1 MTEEQHIKCQVK
13 NQSNTI
19 PQKENDIS
27 PEAKFK
33 VMEYHNLTDKK
44 FKRGVMK
51 KFIEQQEN
59 SERQFNEL
67 RNKINGQTNTLPK
80 RLKY

>member
-1 MTEEQHIKCQVK
+1 MK

-59 SERQFNEL
+59 SERQFNEIS
-67 RNKINGQTNTLPK
+67 NKISDQK
-80 RLKY
+80 

>member
-19 PQKENDIS
+19 PQKQNDIS

-67 RNKINGQTNTLPK
+67 RNKISD
-80 RLKY
+80 LK

>member
-19 PQKENDIS
+19 PHKQNDIS

-67 RNKINGQTNTLPK
+67 RNKISDQK
-80 RLKY
+80 